1 MRMMLRFF
9 EHLLTLPQSF
19 FQQRASGDILAR
31 MGSNQTIRDI
41 LSNQLI
47 STVLDGSFVIVYF
60 LVLLSQSWLFS
71 MLVLCIGLLQIALLL
86 GTGRLVHHLSHREL
100 TAQGKAQGYMAEV
113 LAGMTTL
120 KTMRN
125 ETARHLSAGLTYS
138 SIRLIFQ
145 YGETIFIWQIN
156 IVITTMQVGTPLVL
170 LWLGTWQVA
179 NGTLTVGTMLALNV
193 LGSAFLTH
201 ALRHW

>member
-1 MRMMLRFF
+1 
-9 EHLLTLPQSF
+9 
-19 FQQRASGDILAR
+19 
-31 MGSNQTIRDI
+31 
-41 LSNQLI
+41 
-47 STVLDGSFVIVYF
+47 
-60 LVLLSQSWLFS
+60 

-120 KTMRN
+120 KTMGAEHQAFERWSNLFFDQINISVRRN
-125 ETARHLSAGLTYS
+125 YISA
-138 SIRLIFQ
+138 
-145 YGETIFIWQIN
+145 QIN

-193 LGSAFLTH
+193 LGSAFLTPLTTLVNNGKSLQLIYSH
-201 ALRHW
+201 LERIADVMTAEPEQQQQFSTVATQINWWHPARKGYFPVYS